1 MTHRYFVEPPIA
13 GSEAVLADAEA
24 HHLAHV
30 MRLKAG
36 AEVVLFD
43 GGGAE
48 FLARVENVGKR
59 ETRLVVLERREVSR
73 ELPRRI
79 TVYTALPRG
88 DRQKWLIE
96 KAVEIGIARLVPLH
110 TERAVVV
117 PDGDTCAKLRRAVI
131 EASKQCGR
139 NVLMEIAEPT
149 PLRDAVQSGI
159 VLNGGDG
166 PLSFLAQPGAELSLA
181 AAAREAAALPQVPA
195 EFFIGPEGG
204 FSPAE
209 EDLILRTGRRG
220 IALGDRILR
229 IETAVVLCGAWG
241 AMAG

>member
-1 MTHRYFVEPPIA
+1 MTQRYFVETPIV
-13 GSEAVLADAEA
+13 GPQAVLADAEA

-30 MRLKAG
+30 MRLKPG

-48 FLARVENVGKR
+48 FLARVETVGKR
-59 ETRLVVLERREVSR
+59 ETRLEVLERRDVNR

-139 NVLMEIAEPT
+139 NVLLEIAEPT
-149 PLRDAVQSGI
+149 PLRDAVQRG
-159 VLNGGDG
+159 LAG
-166 PLSFLAQPGAELSLA
+166 PLNFLAQPGAALTLA
-181 AAAREAAALPQVPA
+181 AAAREAATMPNEPA

-209 EDLILRTGRRG
+209 EGLILETGRRG
-220 IALGDRILR
+220 ISLGDRILR

-241 AMAG
+241 ALAE

>member
-1 MTHRYFVEPPIA
+1 METPIV
-13 GSEAVLADAEA
+13 GSQAMLADAKA

-30 MRLKAG
+30 MRLKSG

-59 ETRLVVLERREVSR
+59 ETRLEVLERREISR
-73 ELPRRI
+73 ELRRPI
-79 TVYTALPRG
+79 TIYTALPRG

-110 TERAVVV
+110 TERTVVV

-139 NVLMEIAEPT
+139 NVLMEIGEPR
-149 PLRDAVQSGI
+149 PLAKALQQPTGEEFH
-159 VLNGGDG
+159 
-166 PLSFLAQPGAELSLA
+166 FLAQPGAELTLA
-181 AAAREAAALPQVPA
+181 AAAREAAQRAELPA
-195 EFFIGPEGG
+195 SFLIGPEGG

-209 EDLILRTGRRG
+209 EQAALAADRRG
-220 IALGDRILR
+220 ISLGRSILR

-241 AMAG
+241 ALTEA